1 MRFLLDMN
9 LPPMLADQLRAEGH
23 DAVHV
28 LNAGYGEFPDQE
40 IFACAAAE
48 GRVLV
53 TFDLDFGE
61 IAGLAD
67 PAGPGVVVL
76 RLRRAQRQHL
86 WDRLRIAIAEAG
98 GALAEGA
105 VVLVEDTRIRV
116 RRMRGEGAST

>member
-9 LPPMLADQLRAEGH
+9 LPPGMADQLRTEGH

-28 LNAGYGEFPDQE
+28 LNAGYGAFPDRE
-40 IFACAAAE
+40 IFALATAE
-48 GRVLV
+48 DRIVV

-67 PAGPGVVVL
+67 PAGSGVILL
-76 RLRRAQRQHL
+76 RLRRAQRAHL
-86 WDRLRIAIAEAG
+86 WDRLRITITEAG
-98 GALAEGA
+98 EALAEGA

-116 RRMRGEGAST
+116 RRMRSEGAST

>member
-9 LPPMLADQLRAEGH
+9 LPPLLADQLNAEGH

-28 LNAGYGEFPDQE
+28 LGAGYGAFPDQQ
-40 IFACAAAE
+40 IFARAAAE
-48 GRVLV
+48 GRIVV

-67 PAGPGVVVL
+67 PAASGVILL
-76 RLRRAQRQHL
+76 RLRRAHRPHL
-86 WDRLRIAIAEAG
+86 WNRLRIAIAEAG
-98 GALAEGA
+98 EALTEGA